1 MEVRP
6 MLRRLIVALLAL
18 GGAGYAGYQ
27 LVLKPWWRRWGV
39 MPDEAIAPLPGDE
52 VVPDAMTSETRGIT
66 IDAPPA
72 AVWPWLV
79 QMGYGRGGWYSYDA
93 VDMTGHSTDRILP
106 EHQGLKAGDLVPTH
120 PGGGFV
126 VKLIDPEKALV
137 LFADTSLMQEQSATE
152 EASLNLRAT
161 GAVLERAQPTDFA
174 ASWAFVLEPLPDGR
188 TRLLERVRAR
198 FGETDQPWQRYTM
211 PLMGFGVF
219 VMVRRQLLGIKRR
232 AEQQPLPVP
241 PEVASEVSA

>member
-1 MEVRP
+1 

-39 MPDEAIAPLPGDE
+39 VPDEAIAPLPGDE

-93 VDMTGHSTDRILP
+93 VDMAGHSTDRILP

-126 VKLIDPEKALV
+126 VRLIDPEKALV
-137 LFADTSLMQEQSATE
+137 LFADTSLMQEQPATD
-152 EASLNLRAT
+152 EASLNVRAT

-174 ASWAFVLEPLPDGR
+174 ASWAFVLEPLPGGR

-219 VMVRRQLLGIKRR
+219 VMVRRQLLGIKQR
-232 AEQQPLPVP
+232 AEQQPLLVP
-241 PEVASEVSA
+241 PEITAEVPA

>member
-1 MEVRP
+1 

-39 MPDEAIAPLPGDE
+39 VPDEAIAPLPGDE

-93 VDMTGHSTDRILP
+93 VDMAGHSTDRILP

-126 VKLIDPEKALV
+126 VRLIDPEKALV
-137 LFADTSLMQEQSATE
+137 LFADTSLMQEQPATD
-152 EASLNLRAT
+152 EASLNVRAT

-174 ASWAFVLEPLPDGR
+174 ASWAFVLEPLPGGR

-219 VMVRRQLLGIKRR
+219 VMVRRQLLGIKQR

-241 PEVASEVSA
+241 PEIAAEVPA

>member
-1 MEVRP
+1 

-39 MPDEAIAPLPGDE
+39 VPDEAIAPLPGDE

-93 VDMTGHSTDRILP
+93 VDMAGHSTDRILP

-137 LFADTSLMQEQSATE
+137 LFADTSLMQEQPATD
-152 EASLNLRAT
+152 EASLNVRAT

-174 ASWAFVLEPLPDGR
+174 ASWAFVLEPLPGGR

-219 VMVRRQLLGIKRR
+219 VMVRRQLLGIKQR

-241 PEVASEVSA
+241 PEVAPEVPA

>member
-1 MEVRP
+1 

-39 MPDEAIAPLPGDE
+39 VPDEAIAPLPGDE

-93 VDMTGHSTDRILP
+93 VDMAGHSTDRILP

-126 VKLIDPEKALV
+126 VRLIDPEKALV
-137 LFADTSLMQEQSATE
+137 LFADTSLMQEQPAID
-152 EASLNLRAT
+152 EASLNVRAT

-174 ASWAFVLEPLPDGR
+174 ASWAFVLEPLPGGR

-219 VMVRRQLLGIKRR
+219 VMVRRQLLGIKQR

-241 PEVASEVSA
+241 PEVAPEVPA